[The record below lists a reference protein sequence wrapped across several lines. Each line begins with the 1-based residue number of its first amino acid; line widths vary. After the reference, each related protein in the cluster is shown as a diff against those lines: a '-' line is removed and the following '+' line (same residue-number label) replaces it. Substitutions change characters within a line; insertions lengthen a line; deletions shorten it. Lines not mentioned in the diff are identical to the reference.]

1 MMMAHHSLLWTLSL
15 CLWRVGGVEISR
27 CCESGQT
34 WSVVTSSCADS
45 DTNRT
50 HFTPKI
56 FSLAEE
62 AFVQETLEL
71 SGPGAVPQCGDGQ
84 VPGSLE
90 IRQGEEDWVIIAEDA
105 SLFVASDASE
115 HKEFCVADT
124 QDGLAAVFC
133 IDTKQRLGGEENT
146 IIVSLCCHPHL
157 LVKVCGNYKVLF
169 IQCTGSRPATSLSS
183 MTIQASSI

>member
-1 MMMAHHSLLWTLSL
+1 MMMAHHILIWTLSL
-15 CLWRVGGVEISR
+15 CLWRVEGVEISR

-124 QDGLAAVFC
+124 RDGLAAVFC
-133 IDTKQRLGGEENT
+133 VVDTKQRLGGGENT
-146 IIVSLCCHPHL
+146 IIVSLCCPPHL
-157 LVKVCGNYKVLF
+157 LVKVCSNLLSSFQLNEVLF
-169 IQCTGSRPATSLSS
+169 IFSGREMCLQR
-183 MTIQASSI
+183 